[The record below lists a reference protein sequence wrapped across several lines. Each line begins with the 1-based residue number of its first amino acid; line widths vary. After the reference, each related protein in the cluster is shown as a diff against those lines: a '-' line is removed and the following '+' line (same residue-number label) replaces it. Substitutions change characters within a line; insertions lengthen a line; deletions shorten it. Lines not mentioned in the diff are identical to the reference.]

1 MAEKNKDKQSTV
13 NENINWNTVEDF
25 NDMFDIVDDENDT
38 LEYAEDELNKYYLSG
53 HVNSMVQEDEM
64 IDDDSYDNDINV
76 IEEIQTEAILSQNF
90 SQLSTKA
97 EDEQK
102 SGVINKRQRSSTTIS
117 SP

>member
-1 MAEKNKDKQSTV
+1 MAETNKDKQSTV

-25 NDMFDIVDDENDT
+25 NGMFDIVDDENDT